1 MLKGCKHYF
10 TMFGM
15 MFCAINSRLLR
26 LLSQFDA
33 QQRKMIP
40 VVVRQ
45 HYIIQHSNVQ
55 KNQTYQG

>member
-10 TMFGM
+10 TMFGIM
-15 MFCAINSRLLR
+15 LSAINTMLLK
-26 LLSQFDA
+26 LLSQLDA
-33 QQRKMIP
+33 QQRKRIP